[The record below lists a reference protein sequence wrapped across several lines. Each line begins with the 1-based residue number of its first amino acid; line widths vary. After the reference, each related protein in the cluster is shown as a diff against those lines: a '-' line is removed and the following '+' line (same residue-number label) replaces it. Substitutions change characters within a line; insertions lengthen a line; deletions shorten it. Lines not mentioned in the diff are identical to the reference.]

1 MFQEVVVREKII
13 ARNNKVRR
21 HRNLMVLL
29 GVLVV
34 FLVSGCAHKTVSS
47 PSFPSGRLIS
57 SQNEPIRLANAGKNS
72 PPLYSAQE
80 PQEDPED
87 SQFDEFDEFDEEFED
102 EGITILD
109 PLEPWNRAMFH
120 FNDRLYFWV
129 LKPVSSGY
137 KTVLPQPIRVSVKNF
152 FKNLKFPIRFVNCL
166 LQAKFQGA
174 GTELARFTVNSTV
187 GLAGFLDV
195 AKQNLGIREQEEDF
209 GQTLGVYGLGPGI
222 YIHWPIFRDSSLTDT
237 VGLVGDYYVDPLY
250 YLSEVK
256 YTIAAKTYEI
266 VNDTSLGLGE
276 DYEDFKGAAVDPYI
290 FFRDA
295 YYQSRR
301 KMIKE

>member
-1 MFQEVVVREKII
+1 
-13 ARNNKVRR
+13 
-21 HRNLMVLL
+21 MVLI
-29 GVLVV
+29 GILVA
-34 FLVSGCAHKTVSS
+34 FLVSGCAHKPVLS
-47 PSFPSGRLIS
+47 PSSPSGRLVS
-57 SQNEPIRLANAGKNS
+57 SQKEPIRLASVGQDS
-72 PPLYSAQE
+72 SPLYLAQV
-80 PQEDPED
+80 PQDDPED
-87 SQFDEFDEFDEEFED
+87 SQFNEFDEFDEFDEEFED
-102 EGITILD
+102 EGICIAD

-137 KTVLPQPIRVSVKNF
+137 KTVVPQPIRVSVKNF
-152 FKNLKFPIRFVNCL
+152 FENLRFPIRFVNCL

-195 AKQNLGIREQEEDF
+195 AKQDLGIHEREEDL

-222 YIHWPIFRDSSLTDT
+222 YIHWPILRDSSLTDT
-237 VGLVGDYYVDPLY
+237 VGLVGNAYLDPLY
-250 YLSEVK
+250 YLSEAE
-256 YTIAAKTYEI
+256 YTIAARAYDTI
-266 VNDTSLGLGE
+266 NDTSLRLG

-295 YYQSRR
+295 YCQSRR

>member
-1 MFQEVVVREKII
+1 MVPKNE
-13 ARNNKVRR
+13 VRR
-21 HRNLMVLL
+21 HRNLTVLL
-29 GVLVV
+29 GLLAV

-47 PSFPSGRLIS
+47 PSSPSGRLIS
-57 SQNEPIRLANAGKNS
+57 SQNGTVRLASVGQDSS
-72 PPLYSAQE
+72 PLRSAQV
-80 PQEDPED
+80 PQDDPED
-87 SQFDEFDEFDEEFED
+87 SQFDEFDEFDQEFED
-102 EGITILD
+102 EGISISD

-120 FNDRLYFWV
+120 FNDKLYFWV

-137 KTVLPQPIRVSVKNF
+137 KTVLPRPIRVSVKNF
-152 FKNLKFPIRFVNCL
+152 FENLRFPIRFVNCL
-166 LQAKFQGA
+166 LQAKFEGA

-195 AKQNLGIREQEEDF
+195 AKQDLGIHEREEDL

-222 YIHWPIFRDSSLTDT
+222 YIHWPILGSSSLTDT

-256 YTIAAKTYEI
+256 YTIAAKSYEI
-266 VNDTSLGLGE
+266 VNDTSLSLGE
-276 DYEDFKGAAVDPYI
+276 YEDLKGAAVDPYI
-290 FFRDA
+290 ALRNA

-301 KMIKE
+301 KKIKE